1 MDGGLNQAGPPAD
14 RAPAESGRE
23 TPGEKL
29 MTRNILVVDDD
40 ELVLLAIQE
49 LLTPLGFSV
58 TVASNGAD
66 ALRKAAS
73 QKFEVVI
80 LDVIMPEM
88 DGFEVCRKM
97 RQLENHHET
106 PILMLTAKSG
116 EEDKQRGME
125 AGANLYLPKPIA
137 PKRLISLVEEALK

>member
-1 MDGGLNQAGPPAD
+1 
-14 RAPAESGRE
+14 
-23 TPGEKL
+23 
-29 MTRNILVVDDD
+29 MTQNILVVDDD

-58 TVASNGAD
+58 TLAANGPD
-66 ALRKAAS
+66 ALRKAANRR
-73 QKFEVVI
+73 FEVVI

-88 DGFEVCRKM
+88 DGFEVCRRM
-97 RQLENHHET
+97 RQLESYQET

-137 PKRLISLVEEALK
+137 PKRLIALIEEALK

>member
-1 MDGGLNQAGPPAD
+1 MHGQKSARD
-14 RAPAESGRE
+14 S
-23 TPGEKL
+23 PGEKQ

-49 LLTPLGFSV
+49 LLTPVGFSV
-58 TVASNGAD
+58 TLASNGAD
-66 ALRKAAS
+66 ALQKAANRR
-73 QKFEVVI
+73 FEVVI

-88 DGFEVCRKM
+88 DGFEVCRRL
-97 RQLENHHET
+97 RQLEAYQET

-137 PKRLISLVEEALK
+137 PKRLIALVEEALK

>member
-1 MDGGLNQAGPPAD
+1 
-14 RAPAESGRE
+14 
-23 TPGEKL
+23 
-29 MTRNILVVDDD
+29 MTKNILVVDDD

-58 TVASNGAD
+58 TLATNGAD

-73 QKFEVVI
+73 QQFDVVI

-97 RQLENHHET
+97 RQLEAYHET

-125 AGANLYLPKPIA
+125 AGATF
-137 PKRLISLVEEALK
+137 ISPSPLRPRG